1 MIDYE
6 NLKENIDFIFNN
18 TNHMANFINEISID
32 FRLRNII
39 LGLEYGKI
47 KINQSNA
54 LYFTDVN
61 FNNYAMNDFY
71 IEIDTSQSII
81 ANIYFNN
88 GNTTIFSS
96 LGSYGST
103 IQSSFLFINDRI
115 NLYRDYNNITIM
127 IDHIDANTH
136 LKSIGEDPIENI
148 LSITEKEFAT
158 LKLML

>member
-6 NLKENIDFIFNN
+6 NLKANIDIIFHNV
-18 TNHMANFINEISID
+18 NHMANFINDISID

-39 LGLEYGKI
+39 LGMEYGKI
-47 KINQSNA
+47 KINQSNV

-61 FNNYAMNDFY
+61 FSHYAMNDFH
-71 IEIDTSQSII
+71 IEIDASNTII
-81 ANIYFNN
+81 AHIYFNN
-88 GNTTIFSS
+88 GSASILSA

-115 NLYRDYNNITIM
+115 NLYRDYDNITIM
-127 IDHIDANTH
+127 IDNVDANTH
-136 LKSIGEDPIENI
+136 LMSIGEDPIENI